1 MDPAIIDPATMDITI
16 IDSAKMDLATIDATT
31 TDNGQW
37 TSKMNQQKW
46 APQQ

>member
-16 IDSAKMDLATIDATT
+16 IDSATMDLATIDATT

-46 APQQ
+46 TPQQ